1 MIGLVPTGAAAVWGV
16 LAGVAVAGFLPAGVA
31 AAGIAGPAD
40 VAVGVAVVGGAAG
53 PVAGAD
59 CYFLP
64 GWAGGAV
71 DTSARR
77 FPRLSASDPP
87 WQPARHALGSVA
99 ALAAA
104 PVAGPVAEPVV
115 APGGGAIAVVG
126 RVSARYLNQIEG
138 QLKPEWPGEATPV
151 WGRLLLGS
159 IQAPWPEATQ
169 GLWR

>member
-1 MIGLVPTGAAAVWGV
+1 MIGLVATGGAVAWGV
-16 LAGVAVAGFLPAGVA
+16 LVGVAVAGFLPAGLA
-31 AAGIAGPAD
+31 AAGMAGPAD

-53 PVAGAD
+53 PVAGAE
-59 CYFLP
+59 CYFPP

-77 FPRLSASDPP
+77 FPRLPPSDPP

-99 ALAAA
+99 A
-104 PVAGPVAEPVV
+104 PVAEPIAEPVV
-115 APGGGAIAVVG
+115 YPAGEAMAVVG
-126 RVSARYLNQIEG
+126 WLFARDLNQIEG